1 MKNSRVRNQRV
12 SNTRQRKQQHL
23 LEVTVRHDKAVAQRN
38 RAIFFFTCKL
48 FFFSA
53 LIVGVYVGGREA
65 LRRFFWENPDY
76 FLSDV
81 RVDTDGSLTREQV
94 LAVGGIREGK
104 NIFTVD
110 LGKAQEALLQLPQA
124 ERVEVQR
131 VLPNRVNITISER
144 RPIAWVISS
153 VEEDP
158 TSSDHAFLIDA
169 RSVVMRTKV
178 KLPEYLHLPVISGV
192 AIENLAPGQRVMTPE
207 MQAALELIRLNADST
222 RFQVRNVDLAK
233 GYCLRVRDRSHA
245 QVTFGLDRVEAQ
257 LDRLNRLLDHLEPAR
272 REIQTVNLLVERNM
286 PVTFVD
292 PSAAPASAA
301 ARPDAVPSKSSDSKG
316 DSKGDSKPVAAAALK
331 PSSAKPLAT
340 PTPVVK
346 AAPDT
351 PKKAAASTPPVSAP
365 VVLAKVTKES
375 RPAAPV
381 SAPNRSSV
389 SPRPAGPVSPAPSH
403 SNPAEKNSQRRKTP
417 LEFIK
422 KPFRLD
428 G

>member
-48 FFFSA
+48 VFFTA
-53 LIVGVYVGGREA
+53 LIGGAYMGGREA

-81 RVDTDGSLTREQV
+81 RVATDGSLTREQA
-94 LAVGGIREGK
+94 LAVGGIREGR

-110 LGKAQEALLQLPQA
+110 LGKAQAALMELPQA

-153 VEEDP
+153 AEEDP

-169 RSVVMRTKV
+169 RGVVMRTKA

-192 AIENLAPGQRVMTPE
+192 AIGNLAPGQRVMTPE

-245 QVTFGLDRVEAQ
+245 QVTFGLDRVDAQ

-292 PSAAPASAA
+292 PNAVATAGA
-301 ARPDAVPSKSSDSKG
+301 ARPDPAPA
-316 DSKGDSKPVAAAALK
+316 KPADPKVVAAAVK
-331 PSSAKPLAT
+331 PSQVK
-340 PTPVVK
+340 PTP
-346 AAPDT
+346 APA
-351 PKKAAASTPPVSAP
+351 PASPALSKAAADSAKKPATPAP
-365 VVLAKVTKES
+365 VVVAKAAKVPK
-375 RPAAPV
+375 AAVEP
-381 SAPNRSSV
+381 
-389 SPRPAGPVSPAPSH
+389 PAPARSAVPQRV
-403 SNPAEKNSQRRKTP
+403 SGAVTPVKAPSTPSENPPRKKTP

>member
-48 FFFSA
+48 VFFTA
-53 LIVGVYVGGREA
+53 LIGGAYMGGREA

-81 RVDTDGSLTREQV
+81 RVATDGSLTREQI
-94 LAVGGIREGK
+94 LAVGGIREGR

-110 LGKAQEALLQLPQA
+110 LGKAQAALMELPQA

-153 VEEDP
+153 AEEDP

-169 RSVVMRTKV
+169 RGVVMRTKA

-192 AIENLAPGQRVMTPE
+192 AIGNLAPGQRVMTPE

-245 QVTFGLDRVEAQ
+245 QVTFGLDRVDAQ
-257 LDRLNRLLDHLEPAR
+257 LDRLNRLLDHLEPSR

-292 PSAAPASAA
+292 PNAVATAGA
-301 ARPDAVPSKSSDSKG
+301 ARPDPAPA
-316 DSKGDSKPVAAAALK
+316 KPADPKVVAAAVK
-331 PSSAKPLAT
+331 PSQVK
-340 PTPVVK
+340 PTP
-346 AAPDT
+346 APA
-351 PKKAAASTPPVSAP
+351 PASPALSKAAADSAKKPATPAP
-365 VVLAKVTKES
+365 VVVAKAAKVPKAAVEP
-375 RPAAPV
+375 PAPARSAVPQRVSGSVAPV
-381 SAPNRSSV
+381 K
-389 SPRPAGPVSPAPSH
+389 APSTP
-403 SNPAEKNSQRRKTP
+403 SENPPRRKTP
-417 LEFIK
+417 IEFIK

>member
-48 FFFSA
+48 VFFTA
-53 LIVGVYVGGREA
+53 MIGGVYLGGREA

-81 RVDTDGSLTREQV
+81 RVATDGALTREQV
-94 LAVGGIREGK
+94 LAVGGIRQGR

-110 LGKAQEALLQLPQA
+110 LGKAQAALMELPQA

-153 VEEDP
+153 AEEDP
-158 TSSDHAFLIDA
+158 TSSDHAFLIDD
-169 RSVVMRTKV
+169 RGVVMRTKA

-207 MQAALELIRLNADST
+207 MQAALELIRLNGDST

-245 QVTFGLDRVEAQ
+245 QVTFGLDRVDAQ

-292 PSAAPASAA
+292 PNAVAA
-301 ARPDAVPSKSSDSKG
+301 AGAPRPDAVP
-316 DSKGDSKPVAAAALK
+316 
-331 PSSAKPLAT
+331 AKPAD
-340 PTPVVK
+340 PKVVAPVVK
-346 AAPDT
+346 PSPAKPTPLALAKAAPEPAKKPAT
-351 PKKAAASTPPVSAP
+351 PAP
-365 VVLAKVTKES
+365 VVVTKAAKES
-375 RPAAPV
+375 EPVVRPPV
-381 SAPNRSSV
+381 AV
-389 SPRPAGPVSPAPSH
+389 SPRSAVPRRAPGAAAPAEAPSTP
-403 SNPAEKNSQRRKTP
+403 SGNLQRRKTP
-417 LEFIK
+417 IDFIK